1 MNTSYNSIK
10 KKYNLGIQV
19 SNFFCLYPHT
29 NRKKRAVSEIIVTLL
44 LVGITV
50 VGGIFLMNIFSST
63 QSLNVSSA
71 IVNPSGS
78 SVIRVKMIGY
88 DARDGSNLS
97 GISTIDNTNNG
108 VLCATTSCSTKEYIV
123 LKIQSLGTSYIDSIL
138 VNEVVHTWDSSTAG
152 VNLLTSSGP
161 AAGKFSIISTSNT
174 SPITQKSGI
183 QSIDQD
189 IRLVIR
195 LNQLSSN
202 ISIGDIIRVTVTPAE
217 GESATFLVPAGSA
230 A

>member
-1 MNTSYNSIK
+1 MNISYNSIK
-10 KKYNLGIQV
+10 KKCNLWMQV
-19 SNFFCLYPHT
+19 SNFFYLYPYT

-50 VGGIFLMNIFSST
+50 VGGIFLMNIFSSSE
-63 QSLNVSSA
+63 SLNISSA
-71 IVNPSGS
+71 IVSSSGS
-78 SVIRVKMIGY
+78 SVILVKMIGY

-108 VLCATTSCSTKEYIV
+108 VLCATISCSTKEYIV

-152 VNLLTSSGP
+152 VDLTGSGP
-161 AAGKFSIISTSNT
+161 AAGQFSIISTSNT
-174 SPITQKSGI
+174 SPITQKTSI
-183 QSIDQD
+183 QIIDQD
-189 IRLVIR
+189 VRIVIR

-202 ISIGDIIRVTVTPAE
+202 ISIGDIIRVTVTPNV